1 MGTMPEYTEEDAL
14 AADSLALSAS
24 RRGETYWIGVWE
36 LQAQQI
42 REEVRLRVYEQLKG
56 MYG

>member
-1 MGTMPEYTEEDAL
+1 MPEYTEEDAL

-24 RRGETYWIGVWE
+24 RRGETYWVEVWE

-42 REEVRLRVYEQLKG
+42 REEVRLRLYEQLKG
-56 MYG
+56 MYS